1 MNDDFYVGYLEK
13 APRSY
18 SRRMKWVIAV
28 LVLATASAAIVLVI
42 NQKGF
47 STATFEF
54 GNHTKLSGKVFKEPV
69 PMIRVPDGKDASG
82 KQVFKT
88 VLLVGYGKQ
97 GAKGILGEIEMRE
110 GISFEKDFVTL
121 QGTLLYGDGKTLLE
135 VSNMEQTFAGK
146 SDMRFSDAVQKAE
159 HFGKTMLKGE
169 IIDPKCYFG
178 VMKPGEGKPHRS
190 CAIRCISGGI
200 PPVFAVKNEQGE
212 SNYFLLLG
220 KDGEPVNKFVL
231 DYVAEPIT
239 IEGELEKY
247 DDWMAIR
254 ISTSPL
260 AISR

>member
-1 MNDDFYVGYLEK
+1 MKDDFYIGYLEK

-18 SRRMKWVIAV
+18 SRRMKWVIAF
-28 LVLATASAAIVLVI
+28 LVLAVASAAIILVI

-47 STATFEF
+47 SSAKFEY
-54 GNHTKLSGKVFKEPV
+54 GSYTKLSGKVFKEPV
-69 PMIRVPDGKDASG
+69 PMIKVPDGKDHSG

-97 GAKGILGEIEMRE
+97 GAKGILEEIETRE

-135 VSNMEQTFAGK
+135 IPNVGEAFAGK
-146 SDMRFSDAVQKAE
+146 SDRRFSDAVQNPE
-159 HFGKTMLKGE
+159 RFGKATLEGE

-220 KDGEPVNKFVL
+220 KEGEPVNKLVL
-231 DYVAEPIT
+231 DFVAEPVT

-254 ISTSPL
+254 INTTPL
-260 AISR
+260 SIFR